1 MLKLNAKWGSPPP
14 QVLKQVAGEELLDP
28 LDRIWAGGLYVNTG
42 LILGIINKRSGGR
55 KMNGLLVAMDVYSLR
70 LVNMYPLRW
79 PRCWSGRRAKGAD
92 RPPPLF
98 QPALRRVNEMLWILK
113 RSSLSF
119 TYEYNLTLTYECQ
132 SEASPKI
139 DRLKSN

>member
-1 MLKLNAKWGSPPP
+1 MRSEGAPP

-79 PRCWSGRRAKGAD
+79 PRC
-92 RPPPLF
+92 
-98 QPALRRVNEMLWILK
+98 
-113 RSSLSF
+113 
-119 TYEYNLTLTYECQ
+119 
-132 SEASPKI
+132 
-139 DRLKSN
+139 